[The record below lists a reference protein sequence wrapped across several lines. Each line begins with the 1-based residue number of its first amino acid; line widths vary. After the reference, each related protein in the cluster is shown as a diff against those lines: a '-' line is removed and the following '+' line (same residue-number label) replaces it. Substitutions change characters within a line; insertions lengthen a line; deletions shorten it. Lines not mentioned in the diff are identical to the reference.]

1 VEGADKVRVARAL
14 LERALRVSDGERA
27 WLLALAWSQL
37 QEAAEALERA
47 SGAVALGHGGDGAVP
62 GVSPLVC

>member
-47 SGAVALGHGGDGAVP
+47 GGAAAMPEREAAVP
-62 GVSPLVC
+62 RAPHLVC